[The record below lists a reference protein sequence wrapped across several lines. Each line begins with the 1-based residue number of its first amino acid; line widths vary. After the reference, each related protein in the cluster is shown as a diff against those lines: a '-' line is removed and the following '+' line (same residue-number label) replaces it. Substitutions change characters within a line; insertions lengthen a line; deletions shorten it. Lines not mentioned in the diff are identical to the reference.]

1 MNKNVFYINKFSKK
15 NSKAYLSSIP
25 PLMRRKLGST
35 DRLALDSML
44 EVFEEGAEE
53 IVFSSRFG
61 EIDRLKTII
70 SQYQEFDEVSPAQF
84 SASVHNYAAGFFTL
98 YKKLNIPYFALSSGE
113 NSISAGLVK
122 SVISKNSRLLF
133 VYADEVSVA
142 CSINKSGEGA
152 KCIFNPE
159 KKGQHEN
166 EYESFIG
173 FLEGRSPKFETV
185 FGTFKREV
193 E

>member
-1 MNKNVFYINKFSKK
+1 MNKSVFYINKFSKK
-15 NSKAYLSSIP
+15 NSKADLSSIP

-44 EVFEEGAEE
+44 EVFEEGFEE

-122 SVISKNSRLLF
+122 SVISKNSRILF

-152 KCIFNPE
+152 KYIFNPE
-159 KKGQHEN
+159 KKGQNEN
-166 EYESFIG
+166 EYESFIA
-173 FLEGRSPKFETV
+173 FLEGKSPKFVTV
-185 FGTFKREV
+185 FGTFEREV